1 MSAPIKRRRDGRIA
15 VKLDPSVRALL
26 VTMAE
31 QLSPVIGPD
40 EPMTK
45 RLFPPAY
52 PGDTDEQ
59 AESEYRQLVDTALA
73 SHHRQ
78 ALAVMAETAEADTLT
93 EAEFASWLSAIGAMR
108 LIIGTRLD
116 VSENMVEPAPEDP
129 TAPEYALYELL
140 GQLQYLMVEVLAAGL
155 PPEGRPEGIL

>member
-1 MSAPIKRRRDGRIA
+1 LSTPFRRRRDGRYV
-15 VKLDPSVRALL
+15 VKLDPNVRAVL
-26 VTMAE
+26 VTLSQ
-31 QLSPVIGPD
+31 QLMPTLDSR
-40 EPMTK
+40 EPTNR
-45 RLFPPAY
+45 RLYPPAY
-52 PGDTDEQ
+52 PSESQNREEQ
-59 AESEYRQLVDTALA
+59 EYRALVDGALEN
-73 SHHRQ
+73 HHRQ
-78 ALAVMAETAEADTLT
+78 TFAVLTETARSDTLN
-93 EAEFASWLSAIGAMR
+93 ESEFNAWLSAIGAMR